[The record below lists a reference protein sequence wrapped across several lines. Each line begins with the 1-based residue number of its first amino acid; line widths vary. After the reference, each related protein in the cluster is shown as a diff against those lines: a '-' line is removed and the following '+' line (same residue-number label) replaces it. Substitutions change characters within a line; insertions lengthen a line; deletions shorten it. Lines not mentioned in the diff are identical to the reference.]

1 MTDLTLT
8 DLRTAAAIVREDDQ
22 FTERT
27 GRTSEQLTRIA
38 NGLDRL
44 ADAQERAL
52 STFLN
57 WRGYSVAEGENPP
70 GWRLLCGPDDTQWL
84 LAPDGVDP
92 DHVTHEQALTEAV
105 RIVAE
110 RLRITPP
117 SGLLDRDNAVSLL
130 ADNYGGDLIGAMTR
144 HFHITDIE
152 LGLPF

>member
-22 FTERT
+22 FTDNT

-38 NGLDRL
+38 DGLARL

-52 STFLN
+52 RSFLY
-57 WRGYSVAEGENPP
+57 WRGYSVAEDDNPP
-70 GWRLLCGPDDTQWL
+70 GWLLLIGPDGTRRLLV
-84 LAPDGVDP
+84 PDGVDP
-92 DHVTHEQALTEAV
+92 DHVTPEQALTEAA

-110 RLRITPP
+110 IRHTTPP
-117 SGLLDRDNAVSLL
+117 NGLLDRDGALALL
-130 ADNYGGDLIGAMTR
+130 TTHHGADLSRAMTT
-144 HFHITDIE
+144 HFHITDDD